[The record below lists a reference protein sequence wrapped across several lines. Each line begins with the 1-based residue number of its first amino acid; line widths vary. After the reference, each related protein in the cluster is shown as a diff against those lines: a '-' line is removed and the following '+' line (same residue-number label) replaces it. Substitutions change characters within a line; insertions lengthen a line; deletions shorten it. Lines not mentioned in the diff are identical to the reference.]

1 MWGGTV
7 ESKNTTFVVP
17 RSLQTLFDCKFIF
30 LMILIDSFLSVVVM
44 RG

>member
-1 MWGGTV
+1 VGGGAV
-7 ESKNTTFVVP
+7 ESKNMTFVVP

-30 LMILIDSFLSVVVM
+30 SMISIDSFLSVVVM